1 MADTTI
7 TVTFTEA
14 QWTRIVAASNNIKG
28 GWEIGPISSTIDADY
43 LSTHWKN
50 EISEIVKNYEKNQ
63 ASVDDF

>member
-14 QWTRIVAASNNIKG
+14 QWARIVAASNYVKG
-28 GWEIGPISSTIDADY
+28 NWELGPFTTTIDANY
-43 LSTHWKN
+43 LSTQWKN
-50 EISEIVKNYEKNQ
+50 EISAIVKNYEKSQ

>member
-14 QWTRIVAASNNIKG
+14 QWDRIVIASNYIKG
-28 GWEIGPISSTIDADY
+28 NWEIGPFSSTIDADY

-50 EISEIVKNYEKNQ
+50 EISTIVKNYELSLKTT
-63 ASVDDF
+63 DDF

>member
-14 QWTRIVAASNNIKG
+14 QWTRIVAASNYVKG
-28 GWEIGPISSTIDADY
+28 NWELGPFTTTIDADY

-50 EISEIVKNYEKNQ
+50 EISTIVKNYEQSQ

>member
-14 QWTRIVAASNNIKG
+14 QWARVVAASNYVKG
-28 GWEIGPISSTIDADY
+28 NWEVSPISSTIDADY

-50 EISEIVKNYEKNQ
+50 EISTIVKNYEKSQ